1 MMAEEK
7 KDDNHHDGWLDD
19 EMKSIQ
25 WPIDKSEQIEISL
38 KQAAQ
43 SFFASSAT
51 ETATTTDDDALQ
63 SCINN
68 QSVSIEPFLISIR
81 RVLHRYPEL
90 MYQER
95 MTSQIVQRILTDMG
109 ITNYTVGWAKNIHSK
124 YYNPATGK
132 IVQTTEKGE
141 QNDGGGHGV
150 VVDIGSGQ
158 EPCILLRADM
168 DALPIVEETPL
179 PPDQQGSDTAKFH
192 SNHHGKM
199 HACGHD
205 AHMTMLLGA
214 TYLIK
219 SLEESNGEFP
229 FPGTIRIIFQP
240 AEEGGAGAKRM
251 REEGVLS
258 NFPTV
263 KYAFGMHVWP
273 TLLSG
278 QVGFR
283 SGAML
288 AAQDNFTLVLDGV
301 GGHAAFPHLCR
312 DPVVASAAFV
322 MNVQTL
328 VSRGMNPLESGV
340 VSITHIDAGDGAH
353 NVIPAKAT
361 IRGTIRALSDDA
373 LSQLREGLVHIATKT
388 AEAHGLSLASSEF
401 AKDSYPAT
409 MNDDGLFPLASKCA
423 GLVSGSGKHTPVDPT
438 MGAEDFGY
446 LAQGVPAAFF
456 FLGQGGDG
464 NGDAVQSGCG
474 KCCGRVPTNLSLHH
488 PEFNLDEEV
497 LKRGVALFL
506 NLALRSLKELSET
519 GEDEE

>member
-7 KDDNHHDGWLDD
+7 KDDDHHNNDWLDE
-19 EMKSIQ
+19 EMKSIR
-25 WPIDKSEQIEISL
+25 WPKSTEQIDPISL

-43 SFFASSAT
+43 SFFSS
-51 ETATTTDDDALQ
+51 TTPDDDTLEN
-63 SCINN
+63 SINHH
-68 QSVSIEPFLISIR
+68 SASIEPFLISIR

-95 MTSQIVQRILTDMG
+95 MTSQIVQRVLTDMG
-109 ITNYTVGWAKNIHSK
+109 ITNFTVGWAKNIHSK
-124 YYNPATGK
+124 YYDAATGQV
-132 IVQTTEKGE
+132 IESDSTDGE
-141 QNDGGGHGV
+141 EMNDGGGHGI

-168 DALPIVEETPL
+168 DALPIVEKTPL
-179 PPDQQGSDTAKFH
+179 PPDQQGNDNAKFH
-192 SNHHGKM
+192 SNHYGKM

-205 AHMTMLLGA
+205 SHMTMLLGA

-219 SLEESNGEFP
+219 SLEDEQSNGGKFP

-251 REEGVLS
+251 KEEGVLT
-258 NFPTV
+258 NFPPV

-278 QVGFR
+278 QVGVR
-283 SGAML
+283 SGAMM
-288 AAQDNFTLVLDGV
+288 AAQDNFTLVLSGV

-312 DPVVASAAFV
+312 DPIVASSAFV

-328 VSRGMNPLESGV
+328 VSRGMNPLESGI
-340 VSITHIDAGDGAH
+340 VSVTHIDAGDKSH
-353 NVIPAKAT
+353 NVIPAMAT

-373 LSQLREGLVHIATKT
+373 LSQLREGLVHVAKKT
-388 AEAHGLSLASSEF
+388 AEAHGLSLAFTEF
-401 AKDSYPAT
+401 AKDSYPAV

-423 GLVSGSGKHTPVDPT
+423 GLVSDTGKHTPVDPT
-438 MGAEDFGY
+438 MGAEDFAY

-464 NGDAVQSGCG
+464 QGDATTSGCG
-474 KCCGRVPTNLSLHH
+474 KCCGRVPTNLNLHH
-488 PEFNLDEEV
+488 PAFNLDEEIM
-497 LKRGVALFL
+497 KRGVALFL
-506 NLALRSLKELSET
+506 NLALRSLKELSEE
-519 GEDEE
+519 GED